1 MVVIM
6 KRGRDVRDLSG
17 KPEGDAP
24 REVPVLQFVL
34 VEKSPGAFTLRFVTN
49 QELLDQLQEQ
59 GALQGFLED
68 ADQLYADFRK
78 HSKDAPVP
86 NCPN

>member
-1 MVVIM
+1 M
-6 KRGRDVRDLSG
+6 RDLSG
-17 KPEGDAP
+17 KPVEGSAP
-24 REVPVLQFVL
+24 REVMVLQFVL

-49 QELLDQLQEQ
+49 QELPDQLREQ

-78 HSKDAPVP
+78 HFKDAPALNRP
-86 NCPN
+86 N

>member
-1 MVVIM
+1 M
-6 KRGRDVRDLSG
+6 KHGKGGRDLSG
-17 KPEGDAP
+17 KPIEADAP

-68 ADQLYADFRK
+68 ADQLYADFRE
-78 HSKDAPVP
+78 HFNDAPAP
-86 NCPN
+86 NRPN